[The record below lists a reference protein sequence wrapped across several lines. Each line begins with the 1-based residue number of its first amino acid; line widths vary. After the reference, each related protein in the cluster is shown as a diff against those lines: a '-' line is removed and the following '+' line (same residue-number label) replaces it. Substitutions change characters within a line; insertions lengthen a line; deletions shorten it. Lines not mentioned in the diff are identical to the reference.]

1 MQEPGDASQVFQALA
16 EAMIPSGGPFEE
28 GAVAMRVADD
38 VEGFV
43 AGFGSAGPRML
54 RLGLRLFDLCPFFL
68 PPIRMRRFS
77 RLPLDQRIW
86 ILEAWE
92 ESRLMV
98 RRQASHVLK
107 LLVMGYFYGRPDV
120 QARLGYALATRIAAG
135 IAGSLG
141 QTARFDA
148 EAQQSAAAVAAAT

>member
-38 VEGFV
+38 VEDFV

-107 LLVMGYFYGRPDV
+107 LLVMGYFYGRPEV
-120 QARLGYALATRIAAG
+120 QARLGYAHPLHRVPRAGAAP
-135 IAGSLG
+135 
-141 QTARFDA
+141 
-148 EAQQSAAAVAAAT
+148 